1 MTQVESTGSLA
12 RPTGRPEEVPTYEFC
27 PSLTR
32 VTTSVSKFFQHVC
45 SLF

>member
-1 MTQVESTGSLA
+1 MTQVETAGSLA

-27 PSLTR
+27 LNRTH
-32 VTTSVSKFFQHVC
+32 VTTSVSKFFQLMC